1 MSAIVMVLD
10 GAKMTAKIIRLTV
23 PAPAPSPTRDS
34 LFFAS
39 AHFVS
44 MCPTC
49 KDNRS
54 QLGYSSGGLL
64 RRLNGNRLIEAYC
77 AICNHFW
84 PITAEERARLAGQFE
99 HLRLS

>member
-1 MSAIVMVLD
+1 M
-10 GAKMTAKIIRLTV
+10 GPKMTAKIIPLALAN
-23 PAPAPSPTRDS
+23 PAASPTRDS

-39 AHFVS
+39 AHFIS

-49 KDNRS
+49 KDSRS

-77 AICNHFW
+77 SICNQFW
-84 PITAEERARLAGQFE
+84 PITAEERARLASQFE